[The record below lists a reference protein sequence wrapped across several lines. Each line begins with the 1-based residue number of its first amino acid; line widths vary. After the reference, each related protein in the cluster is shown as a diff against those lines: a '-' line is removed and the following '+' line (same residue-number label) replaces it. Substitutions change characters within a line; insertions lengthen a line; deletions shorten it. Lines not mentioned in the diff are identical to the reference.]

1 MTVETATY
9 LGDLNATYPAGSD
22 ARSEGDDHIRLLKT
36 VLKATF
42 PYVTGA
48 LTATHTELNYVD
60 GVTSAIQ
67 TQLDAKAPLASPAF
81 TTSATID
88 GVSIRNASI
97 LNAGSIA
104 DARVPSSN
112 VTQHQAS
119 LSIAATQLTGSI
131 ANARVPASN
140 VTQHQASLSIAATQL
155 TGSIADARV
164 PASNVTQHQASLA
177 IAADQVTLSI
187 RNVSGTT
194 DSPTSSDEENI
205 VTLSSASP
213 TTVTLNS
220 GVCAVGNS
228 IAFQR
233 LGAGTVTFAAGGSQ
247 TVNSPGSRL
256 TIPDQ
261 YGTVVATYR
270 ATNTWIL
277 SGV

>member
-104 DARVPSSN
+104 DARVPS
-112 VTQHQAS
+112 
-119 LSIAATQLTGSI
+119 
-131 ANARVPASN
+131 SN